1 MPSLRRIRQRRK
13 THHSGDMSGGSPS
26 GHLTISMR
34 ERGRSVF
41 GSVMAF
47 ERWLDL
53 PLPVFAGRRPRDLL
67 MQSTG
72 ARKVYEMLMRIEYG
86 IY

>member
-1 MPSLRRIRQRRK
+1 MLSLRRIRQRRK
-13 THHSGDMSGGSPS
+13 IHHSGDMSGGSPY

-41 GSVMAF
+41 GSAMAF
-47 ERWLDL
+47 ERWLDR
-53 PLPVFAGRRPRDLL
+53 PLPAFAGKRPRDLL
-67 MQSTG
+67 LQGTG